1 MSSISSNDEVNYVA
15 VVLFFFFKQ
24 KTAYE
29 VRISDWSSDVCSSDL
44 FGRRT
49 VENSAQGLDHGWG
62 NVMLLAGAGVRGGRY
77 YGSWPGLTLG
87 GDGDLSV
94 TTDYRKIGRA
104 SGRDRVCQ
112 YG

>member
-1 MSSISSNDEVNYVA
+1 MGDNDGQLADAVAAFLCYLVPLGEKVTLGTISE
-15 VVLFFFFKQ
+15 
-24 KTAYE
+24 
-29 VRISDWSSDVCSSDL
+29 

-49 VENSAQGLDHGWG
+49 VENSGQGLDHGWG